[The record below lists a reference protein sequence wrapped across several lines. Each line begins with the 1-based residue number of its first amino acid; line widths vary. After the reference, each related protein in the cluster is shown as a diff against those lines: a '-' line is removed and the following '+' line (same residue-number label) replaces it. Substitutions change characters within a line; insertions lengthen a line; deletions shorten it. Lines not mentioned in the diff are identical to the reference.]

1 MVSAVLTLDRPPP
14 SRPGQAIFLEVARA
28 IAEFEPVTFAADPD
42 LVEDVQSRVAAAGPT
57 VHPID
62 VRPIALNDSWT
73 RDNGPMV
80 RGAWRTLR
88 GAEGLP
94 STLYRVLCVA
104 CGR

>member
-1 MVSAVLTLDRPPP
+1 MVSAVLTLDRLPP

-42 LVEDVQSRVAAAGPT
+42 LVEDVQARVAAAGPT
-57 VHPID
+57 AHPID

-80 RGAWRTLR
+80 GGAWRT
-88 GAEGLP
+88 
-94 STLYRVLCVA
+94 
-104 CGR
+104 